1 MLDSYEQ
8 LILVVH
14 MKSGVRKNQADYLS
28 ALSLFVLWIFTDY
41 SDTAFSLDDLAF
53 FANWFNR

>member
-1 MLDSYEQ
+1 
-8 LILVVH
+8 

-41 SDTAFSLDDLAF
+41 SDTAFSLDDLAL

>member
-1 MLDSYEQ
+1 
-8 LILVVH
+8 

-28 ALSLFVLWIFTDY
+28 ALSLFVFWIFTDY
-41 SDTAFSLDDLAF
+41 SDTAFSLDDFAF

>member
-1 MLDSYEQ
+1 
-8 LILVVH
+8 

-41 SDTAFSLDDLAF
+41 SDTAFAFDDFAL
-53 FANWFNR
+53 FANRFY